1 MAKDYRLN
9 RLAVFFGHLMGC
21 LQFIGYIRFIL
32 AGGGLLQ
39 LSQMFVKGYQF
50 RINPVFH
57 YRHFF
62 LNNFLF
68 VFPPYPNNDRALVN
82 SGTDILINESGFIEL
97 GIELVVQDHLVLY
110 CSFLVFPGYRADIE
124 YIVRAQEGFT
134 QRRVSPLGL
143 LANQL
148 RDNFGIA
155 FRGIDLCPIPY
166 KQIIQPDTDLG
177 FLCIKGRRGVLIIS
191 L

>member
-1 MAKDYRLN
+1 
-9 RLAVFFGHLMGC
+9 MGC
-21 LQFIGYIRFIL
+21 LQFIGYIRFEL
-32 AGGGLLQ
+32 TGRCLLH
-39 LSQMFVKGYQF
+39 LSQVFMQRGQA
-50 RINPVFH
+50 RINTVFH

-68 VFPPYPNNDRALVN
+68 VFPPYPNNDRTLIHC
-82 SGTDILINESGFIEL
+82 STDVLIDESRLIEL
-97 GIELVVQDHLVLY
+97 GIKLVVQDHLVLY
-110 CSFLVFPGYRADIE
+110 CCFLVFPGYRADIE

-166 KQIIQPDTDLG
+166 KQII
-177 FLCIKGRRGVLIIS
+177 
-191 L
+191 